1 MNMNL
6 SLGWRQFDDTR
17 VSSLV
22 NVKDLIRSDAYVLL
36 YRHRHLTVNFPVQEQ
51 VQRILTESTLA

>member
-1 MNMNL
+1 MNL
-6 SLGWRQFDDTR
+6 FLGWRHFDDTR

-36 YRHRHLTVNFPVQEQ
+36 YRHRHLTVNFAVQEPD
-51 VQRILTESTLA
+51 QRTSTESTLV